1 MENARET
8 NDIGQ
13 TIDAIVRDIAPNLIG
28 IRRDLHAHPEIG
40 FEVQRT
46 AGIVATELERLGITC
61 RTGVG
66 RTGVVADIVGCAP
79 GPCLVIRA
87 DMDALPIQE
96 MTGLSYASTIAG
108 HMHACGHDL
117 HTATLLGVGAVL
129 NQLSDRLRGTVRL
142 VFQPAEET
150 IDSGAAAMIADGV
163 LDGVSMALGFHNEP
177 SVPAGQLGYIRGA
190 SFASADSFQI
200 TIEGRSGH
208 AAQPH
213 EAVDPIMVAGYLL
226 TQLQA
231 IVSREINPIRSAVLT
246 VGRIEGGDAYNIIP
260 DRCMMA
266 GTIRTRAPET
276 RDAMEAAVRRIC
288 AGVEIMHRVKC
299 NLAYRRN
306 LPPVMNDDDLL
317 DRTIAAIRLQGG
329 DIHEVDG
336 GFGAEDFAFFSE
348 RVRSSHIRI
357 GSSQPGRRDR
367 VHNSD
372 YQPDESCIAYGVLA
386 LSRTAIEILNV
397 PAQIV
402 RSADSMVDGNASRS
416 T

>member
-1 MENARET
+1 MRDFVDNAREM
-8 NDIGQ
+8 NDVGMAID
-13 TIDAIVRDIAPNLIG
+13 TIVQDIAPRLIG

-46 AGIVATELERLGITC
+46 AGVVAAELTRLGIAC

-66 RTGVVADIVGCAP
+66 RSGVVADIVGGAP

-96 MTGLSYASTIAG
+96 MTDLAYASTIPG
-108 HMHACGHDL
+108 RMHACGHDL

-129 NQLSDRLRGTVRL
+129 NQFSDKLRGTVRL

-150 IDSGAAAMIADGV
+150 VDSGAAAMIGDGV
-163 LDGVSMALGFHNEP
+163 LDGVDMALGFHNEP
-177 SVPAGQLGYIRGA
+177 GLPAGTAAYTRGA

-200 TIEGRSGH
+200 IIEGRSGH

-226 TQLQA
+226 TQLQT

-260 DRCMMA
+260 DSCMMA

-276 RDAMEAAVRRIC
+276 RDVIEAAVRRIC
-288 AGVEIMHRVKC
+288 AGTEIMHRVTC
-299 NLAYRRN
+299 RLTYSRN
-306 LPPVMNDDDLL
+306 LPPVMNDDGLL
-317 DRTIAAIRLQGG
+317 DRTIAAVRLQGG
-329 DIHEVDG
+329 PIHEIDG

-348 RVRSSHIRI
+348 RVPSSHLRI

-367 VHNSD
+367 VHNSN
-372 YQPDESCIAYGVLA
+372 YQPDESCIAHGVLA
-386 LSRTAIEILNV
+386 VSRTAMELLN
-397 PAQIV
+397 
-402 RSADSMVDGNASRS
+402 
-416 T
+416 

>member
-1 MENARET
+1 MDNAREM
-8 NDIGQ
+8 NDVGKA
-13 TIDAIVRDIAPNLIG
+13 IDSIVQDIAPKLID

-40 FEVQRT
+40 FELQRT
-46 AGIVATELERLGITC
+46 AGVVAAELERLGIAC

-66 RTGVVADIVGCAP
+66 RSGVVADIVGGAP

-96 MTGLSYASTIAG
+96 MTGLAYASTIPG
-108 HMHACGHDL
+108 RMHACGHDL

-129 NQLSDRLRGTVRL
+129 NQLSGKLRGTVRL

-150 IDSGAAAMIADGV
+150 VDSGAAAMIADGV
-163 LDGVSMALGFHNEP
+163 LDGVDMALGFHNEP
-177 SVPAGQLGYIRGA
+177 GLPAGTAAYTRGA

-226 TQLQA
+226 TQLQT

-260 DRCMMA
+260 DSCMMA

-276 RDAMEAAVRRIC
+276 RDVMEAAIRRIC
-288 AGVEIMHRVKC
+288 AGTEIMHRVTC
-299 NLAYRRN
+299 RLAYSRN
-306 LPPVMNDDDLL
+306 LPPVMNDDGLL
-317 DRTIAAIRLQGG
+317 DRTIAAVRMQGG
-329 DIHEVDG
+329 AIHQIDG

-348 RVRSSHIRI
+348 RVPSSHLRI

-367 VHNSD
+367 VHNSN
-372 YQPDESCIAYGVLA
+372 YQPDESCIADGVLA
-386 LSRTAIEILNV
+386 LSRTAMELLN
-397 PAQIV
+397 
-402 RSADSMVDGNASRS
+402 
-416 T
+416 